1 MLLRKI
7 LQKFSRR
14 TIPIISLL
22 SSATAAV
29 LPAAPAEAAADPVK
43 FEASPDATAADV
55 IKAADVEAAIVASA
69 AFAMRSS
76 FSFCR
81 FSFCKYVNKHVNK
94 QLLIVYMY
102 NICFRERKKI
112 PRNLPFSF
120 LHEHPNKYN

>member
-1 MLLRKI
+1 MLSRKI

-22 SSATAAV
+22 SSAAAAV
-29 LPAAPAEAAADPVK
+29 LPVAPAEAAADPVK
-43 FEASPDATAADV
+43 FDASPDATAADV

-81 FSFCKYVNKHVNK
+81 FSFCKWY
-94 QLLIVYMY
+94 
-102 NICFRERKKI
+102 ICM
-112 PRNLPFSF
+112 
-120 LHEHPNKYN
+120 